1 MIAKS
6 RVIQH
11 MIFLKFK
18 EDLYRRSRM
27 LFVGD
32 VSRKDPRSV
41 NYLPEISRIIS
52 SEHQF
57 SHDFHLLSHSVSS
70 PFSLR
75 SSGETQKRQT
85 WKWNGT

>member
-1 MIAKS
+1 
-6 RVIQH
+6 
-11 MIFLKFK
+11 
-18 EDLYRRSRM
+18 M

-70 PFSLR
+70 LAVKPR
-75 SSGETQKRQT
+75 RGRHGNGMEREKR
-85 WKWNGT
+85 